1 MSIADNKFKSL
12 SGLPKLQKFIL
23 VPTLFTLE
31 ILHFSKKIVQIDF
44 EKVSRIS
51 LKENKHGNKG
61 NETIMKKTILTALFA
76 VVAAVS
82 IASTDVYTFKTSIKY
97 PAVGKTAFVPASTA
111 VNGTLTITT
120 DEESTNAT
128 AVLEVT
134 LKKTGEKFT
143 LNLDDETAYAV
154 FGKKGTD
161 VATTLKFVNEDPSE
175 GLTELTFY
183 GWGTLK
189 TKKTGGCTPCGDTTE
204 ICSRIKTLK
213 GVVGGKYICPCGG
226 SFVEWDGSCEIG
238 DDTVD
243 EITVYGSSAAFT
255 LKTVDGKKW

>member
-1 MSIADNKFKSL
+1 
-12 SGLPKLQKFIL
+12 
-23 VPTLFTLE
+23 
-31 ILHFSKKIVQIDF
+31 
-44 EKVSRIS
+44 
-51 LKENKHGNKG
+51 
-61 NETIMKKTILTALFA
+61 MKKMIMALA
-76 VVAAVS
+76 LIASMCAM
-82 IASTDVYTFKTSIKY
+82 ASTDVYTFKTTIKY
-97 PAVGKTAFVPASTA
+97 PAVGKTAFVPAATP
-111 VNGTLTITT
+111 VVGTLTITT
-120 DEESTNAT
+120 DDESTNAT

-134 LKKTGEKFT
+134 LKKTKETFT
-143 LNLDDETAYAV
+143 LTLDEETAYAV

-161 VATTLKFVNEDPSE
+161 IATTLKFVNEDPTE

-204 ICSRIKTLK
+204 ICSRVKTLK

-226 SFVEWDGSCEIG
+226 SFIEWDGTCELG

-243 EITVYGSSAAFT
+243 EITVYGTSAAFT

>member
-1 MSIADNKFKSL
+1 
-12 SGLPKLQKFIL
+12 
-23 VPTLFTLE
+23 
-31 ILHFSKKIVQIDF
+31 
-44 EKVSRIS
+44 
-51 LKENKHGNKG
+51 
-61 NETIMKKTILTALFA
+61 MKKMITALA
-76 VVAAVS
+76 LIASMVCV
-82 IASTDVYTFKTSIKY
+82 ASTDVYTFKTSIKY

-128 AVLEVT
+128 AVLEVV
-134 LKKTGEKFT
+134 LKKTGEKVT
-143 LNLDDETAYAV
+143 LNLDEETAYAV

-161 VATTLKFVNEDPSE
+161 VATTLKFVSENQEE

-183 GWGTLK
+183 GWGSLK
-189 TKKTGGCTPCGDTTE
+189 TKTTGGCTPCGDTRET
-204 ICSRIKTLK
+204 CSRIKTLK

-238 DDTVD
+238 EDTIDD
-243 EITVYGSSAAFT
+243 ITVFGTSATFT